1 MRLRLLRRTNLG
13 WMFVG
18 IKRNSLAEVPR
29 GTAFLCFLIEFFM
42 NPLAYPQNSVFP
54 QAQRGAVNMY
64 VDIASFF
71 NCVYQEFLGA
81 GSVLFE
87 KRKKEY
93 LQGAYGIRD
102 VAQRYSTQVYL
113 PMNGTRPNTW
123 LKPLSVVESD
133 KLRDIA
139 DNIQTCA
146 AMVGSL
152 RCT

>member
-1 MRLRLLRRTNLG
+1 
-13 WMFVG
+13 
-18 IKRNSLAEVPR
+18 
-29 GTAFLCFLIEFFM
+29 
-42 NPLAYPQNSVFP
+42 
-54 QAQRGAVNMY
+54 MY

-133 KLRDIA
+133 KLVISR
-139 DNIQTCA
+139 TTSRH
-146 AMVGSL
+146 VL
-152 RCT
+152 RWLALCVVRNL

>member
-1 MRLRLLRRTNLG
+1 
-13 WMFVG
+13 
-18 IKRNSLAEVPR
+18 
-29 GTAFLCFLIEFFM
+29 
-42 NPLAYPQNSVFP
+42 
-54 QAQRGAVNMY
+54 MY

-146 AMVGSL
+146 AIVGAS
-152 RCT
+152 CCM